1 MTAPYAACD
10 DMVARFG
17 TTALQRLTTP
27 LGSALALD
35 TAAVTLALL
44 QASALADSYIA
55 LRRPVPL
62 STVPDTVKR
71 AVEDLAFL
79 ELHGEGMTPSDKVV
93 ERARASLAW
102 LKDIGA
108 GKASLGLA
116 PPPPPASS
124 PEATARFGGGTGSR
138 VFGGVG
144 LDPCERFGRGM
155 L

>member
-1 MTAPYAACD
+1 MTATPYASPD

-17 TTALQRLTTP
+17 TTALARLTTP

-35 TAAVTLALL
+35 TNAVTLALI

-62 STVPDTVKR
+62 SQVPDTVKG

-79 ELHGEGMTPSDKVV
+79 NLHGEGMTPSDKTQ
-93 ERARASLAW
+93 ARAAAALAW

-116 PPPPPASS
+116 PPPPPANS
-124 PEATARFGGGTGSR
+124 PEASARFSGDGR
-138 VFGGVG
+138 
-144 LDPCERFGRGM
+144 ERRTIDQMHRF
-155 L
+155 